1 MAQLIYVIED
11 DESIRALLDAALTSE
26 GYEVRGFADA
36 APALNAM
43 VERRPA
49 LAIFDIMLE
58 GMDGITAL
66 KLMRQ
71 SPELRRIKA
80 MMLTARDTETDKVT
94 GLDAGADDYMTKPF
108 SVLELCARV
117 RALLRRVGEEMPALE
132 DRYEFGDLVVDT
144 KAREV
149 SVAGRPVELT
159 YKEFELLKTLI
170 LGQDR
175 ALGREELLQRVWGY
189 DFIGETRTLDM
200 HIGTLRQKLGDDP
213 ANPKYIKT
221 VRGVGYRFIGGK
233 KNS

>member
-26 GYEVRGFADA
+26 GYQVRGFSDA
-36 APALNAM
+36 APALKAM
-43 VERRPA
+43 AEHRPA
-49 LAIFDIMLE
+49 LVIFDIMLE

-117 RALLRRVGEEMPALE
+117 RALLRRGEDGPEPLE
-132 DRYEFGDLVVDT
+132 ERYSFGDLVVDT

-149 SVAGRPVELT
+149 TLAGKPVELT

-170 LGQDR
+170 AGSDR
-175 ALGREELLQRVWGY
+175 ALGREELILFLPPQTGPV
-189 DFIGETRTLDM
+189 L
-200 HIGTLRQKLGDDP
+200 KC
-213 ANPKYIKT
+213 
-221 VRGVGYRFIGGK
+221 V
-233 KNS
+233 

>member
-36 APALNAM
+36 APALKAM
-43 VERRPA
+43 SARRPA
-49 LAIFDIMLE
+49 LVIFDIMLE

-117 RALLRRVGEEMPALE
+117 RALLRRAGEDGPEPLE
-132 DRYEFGDLVVDT
+132 DRYSFGDLVVDT

-149 SVAGRPVELT
+149 PS
-159 YKEFELLKTLI
+159 
-170 LGQDR
+170 
-175 ALGREELLQRVWGY
+175 
-189 DFIGETRTLDM
+189 
-200 HIGTLRQKLGDDP
+200 P
-213 ANPKYIKT
+213 AS
-221 VRGVGYRFIGGK
+221 RW
-233 KNS
+233 S

>member
-26 GYEVRGFADA
+26 GYEVRGFSDA
-36 APALNAM
+36 SLALKAM
-43 VERRPA
+43 AGRRPA
-49 LAIFDIMLE
+49 LVIFDIMLE

-117 RALLRRVGEEMPALE
+117 RALLRRGEDGPEPLE
-132 DRYEFGDLVVDT
+132 ERYSFGDLVVDT

-149 SVAGRPVELT
+149 TLAGKPVELT

-170 LGQDR
+170 AGSDR
-175 ALGREELLQRVWGY
+175 ALGREELLQKVWGY
-189 DFIGETRTLDM
+189 DFVGETRTLDM
-200 HIGTLRQKLGDDP
+200 HVGTLRQKLGDDP

-221 VRGVGYRFIGGK
+221 VRGVGYRFIGARSQG
-233 KNS
+233 

>member
-26 GYEVRGFADA
+26 GYEVRGFSDA
-36 APALNAM
+36 AAALKAM
-43 VERRPA
+43 AERRPA

-66 KLMRQ
+66 KLVRQ

-117 RALLRRVGEEMPALE
+117 RALLRRGAGEDEGQQHYCFGELEM
-132 DRYEFGDLVVDT
+132 DV

-149 SVAGRPVELT
+149 TLAGRPVELT
-159 YKEFELLKTLI
+159 YKEFELLRMLI
-170 LGQDR
+170 AGADR
-175 ALGREELLQRVWGY
+175 ALGREELLQKVWGY
-189 DFIGETRTLDM
+189 DFVGETRTLDM
-200 HIGTLRQKLGDDP
+200 HVGTLRQKLGDDP

-221 VRGVGYRFIGGK
+221 VRGVGYRFIAAKTRG
-233 KNS
+233 